1 MIRNKGKIIIEKI
14 EKEYYAIYPI
24 LIIIIYNNLV
34 VKLNN

>member
-1 MIRNKGKIIIEKI
+1 MIGIKDRIIGEKI
-14 EKEYYAIYPI
+14 EKEYYIINPI